1 MPKIPTFTTQ
11 ARPTAEV
18 ASIKGDVQ
26 IPLSQT
32 LGNALSPITKAI
44 TEHRVQE
51 KNFENKTEA
60 LKLENDAL
68 LEFTDTLQRA
78 SRLDNKDQAFELV
91 RSESERIKNT
101 FGSRASNK
109 IVQTTFNN
117 NFLSEV
123 QKGIF
128 KVDTRVS
135 GNIIQSL
142 DNQVSVKKN
151 RLLTQA
157 YLDKDPLA
165 FQLIGSELQKL
176 YEENFKGRIDV
187 DQYDKLIQGIPS
199 ELETFEANQLIT
211 DNPEQALKDLR
222 NKDKFSNLSLD
233 KRIELER
240 DALDALK
247 PKLKENMQ
255 NYLVALEDGKTIP
268 LNQDSIKEVYGNE
281 VYNNFKQTEKN
292 VINFS
297 GYKNQLFNSKVGDE
311 TKIINSFPVTNE
323 NYAEDLKYKQKL
335 TNYLSVKDEL
345 IKKDSASLIL
355 SYNDEVKKSYQDFT
369 SETNEQVKDQ
379 KFKKYLSMT
388 VESQMN
394 MGIDASLIKVI
405 PESQAAQL
413 VNDYNNRNANEKI
426 GYLRSLEEQYGEYYG
441 TILTQLSANGLP
453 VTAKLVSY
461 LGDEKFALSSIS
473 IDTKEEKQRLKNYLQ
488 TTDTTMSEVQKS
500 VGDELETFR
509 QKVLYANPFNTSKAN
524 KELDQ
529 ITDIITY
536 MTINELSRGS
546 ELGDA
551 VDFATGFITN
561 NFDLSE
567 KTYFIPKIY
576 NNSRISDS
584 QINFIKKKADVI
596 QERYLDKFDMEYFK
610 SNNPDVPEQELNES
624 MIDQAKRNG
633 VWLNSADGSGL
644 VFAIKFFDGTFGIVT
659 NKEGKELKF
668 NFDDDSY
675 ILPHT
680 NIILDFERP
689 KSLEEKTGGA

>member
-1 MPKIPTFTTQ
+1 MPKIPTFTAE

-18 ASIKGDVQ
+18 ASIKANIQ

-32 LGNALSPITKAI
+32 LGTALSPITKAI

-60 LKLENDAL
+60 LKLENEAL

-128 KVDTRVS
+128 KVDTRLS

-379 KFKKYLSMT
+379 KFKKYLNMT

-413 VNDYNNRNANEKI
+413 VNDYNNKNANEKI
-426 GYLRSLEEQYGEYYG
+426 SYLRSLEEQYGEYYD

-567 KTYFIPKIY
+567 ETYFIPKIY
-576 NNSRISDS
+576 NNSRISEA

-689 KSLEEKTGGA
+689 KSLEEKIGGA

>member
-1 MPKIPTFTTQ
+1 MPKIPTFTAE

-18 ASIKGDVQ
+18 ASIKANIQ

-60 LKLENDAL
+60 LKLENEAL

-379 KFKKYLSMT
+379 KFKKYLNMT

-413 VNDYNNRNANEKI
+413 VNDYNNKNANEKI
-426 GYLRSLEEQYGEYYG
+426 SYLRSLEEQYGEYYD

-567 KTYFIPKIY
+567 ETYFIPKIY
-576 NNSRISDS
+576 NNSRISEA

-624 MIDQAKRNG
+624 MIDQAKKNG

-689 KSLEEKTGGA
+689 KSLEEKIGGA

>member
-1 MPKIPTFTTQ
+1 MPKIPTFTAE

-18 ASIKGDVQ
+18 ASIKANIQ

-32 LGNALSPITKAI
+32 LGTALSPITKAI

-60 LKLENDAL
+60 LKLENEAL

-379 KFKKYLSMT
+379 KFKKYLNMT

-567 KTYFIPKIY
+567 ETYFIPKIY
-576 NNSRISDS
+576 NNSRISEA

-689 KSLEEKTGGA
+689 KSLEEKIGGA

>member
-1 MPKIPTFTTQ
+1 MPKIPTFTAE

-18 ASIKGDVQ
+18 ASIKANIQ

-60 LKLENDAL
+60 LKLENEAL

-379 KFKKYLSMT
+379 KFKKYLNMT

-426 GYLRSLEEQYGEYYG
+426 SYLRSLEEQYGEYYD

-567 KTYFIPKIY
+567 ETYFIPKIY
-576 NNSRISDS
+576 NNSRISEA

-689 KSLEEKTGGA
+689 KSLEEKIGGA

>member
-1 MPKIPTFTTQ
+1 MPKIPTFT
-11 ARPTAEV
+11 AEGRPTAEV
-18 ASIKGDVQ
+18 ASIKANIQ

-32 LGNALSPITKAI
+32 LGTALSPITKAI

-60 LKLENDAL
+60 LKLENEAL

-379 KFKKYLSMT
+379 KFKKYLNMT

-473 IDTKEEKQRLKNYLQ
+473 IDTKEEKERLKNYLK

-567 KTYFIPKIY
+567 ETYFIPKIY
-576 NNSRISDS
+576 NNSRISEA

-689 KSLEEKTGGA
+689 KSLEEKIGGA

>member
-1 MPKIPTFTTQ
+1 MPKIPTFTAE

-18 ASIKGDVQ
+18 ASIKANIQ

-60 LKLENDAL
+60 LKLENEAL

-379 KFKKYLSMT
+379 KFKKYLNMT

-426 GYLRSLEEQYGEYYG
+426 GYLRSLEEQYGEYYD

-567 KTYFIPKIY
+567 ETYFIPKIY
-576 NNSRISDS
+576 NNSRISEA

-689 KSLEEKTGGA
+689 KSLEEKIGGA

>member
-1 MPKIPTFTTQ
+1 MPKIPTFTAE

-18 ASIKGDVQ
+18 ASIKANIQ

-60 LKLENDAL
+60 LKLENEAL

-211 DNPEQALKDLR
+211 DSPEQALKDLR

-379 KFKKYLSMT
+379 KFKKYLNMT

-426 GYLRSLEEQYGEYYG
+426 SYLRSLEEQYGEYYS

-461 LGDEKFALSSIS
+461 LGNEKFALSSIS

-567 KTYFIPKIY
+567 ETYFIPKIY
-576 NNSRISDS
+576 NNSRISEA

-689 KSLEEKTGGA
+689 KSLEEKIGGA

>member
-18 ASIKGDVQ
+18 ASIKANIQ

-32 LGNALSPITKAI
+32 LGTALSPITKAI

-60 LKLENDAL
+60 LKLENEAL

-268 LNQDSIKEVYGNE
+268 
-281 VYNNFKQTEKN
+281 YN
-292 VINFS
+292 
-297 GYKNQLFNSKVGDE
+297 
-311 TKIINSFPVTNE
+311 
-323 NYAEDLKYKQKL
+323 
-335 TNYLSVKDEL
+335 
-345 IKKDSASLIL
+345 
-355 SYNDEVKKSYQDFT
+355 
-369 SETNEQVKDQ
+369 
-379 KFKKYLSMT
+379 
-388 VESQMN
+388 
-394 MGIDASLIKVI
+394 ID
-405 PESQAAQL
+405 
-413 VNDYNNRNANEKI
+413 
-426 GYLRSLEEQYGEYYG
+426 
-441 TILTQLSANGLP
+441 
-453 VTAKLVSY
+453 
-461 LGDEKFALSSIS
+461 
-473 IDTKEEKQRLKNYLQ
+473 
-488 TTDTTMSEVQKS
+488 
-500 VGDELETFR
+500 
-509 QKVLYANPFNTSKAN
+509 
-524 KELDQ
+524 
-529 ITDIITY
+529 
-536 MTINELSRGS
+536 
-546 ELGDA
+546 
-551 VDFATGFITN
+551 
-561 NFDLSE
+561 
-567 KTYFIPKIY
+567 
-576 NNSRISDS
+576 
-584 QINFIKKKADVI
+584 
-596 QERYLDKFDMEYFK
+596 
-610 SNNPDVPEQELNES
+610 
-624 MIDQAKRNG
+624 
-633 VWLNSADGSGL
+633 
-644 VFAIKFFDGTFGIVT
+644 
-659 NKEGKELKF
+659 
-668 NFDDDSY
+668 
-675 ILPHT
+675 H
-680 NIILDFERP
+680 
-689 KSLEEKTGGA
+689 

>member
-18 ASIKGDVQ
+18 ASIKANIQ

-60 LKLENDAL
+60 LKLENEAL

-379 KFKKYLSMT
+379 KFKKYLNMT

-413 VNDYNNRNANEKI
+413 VNDYNNKNANEKI
-426 GYLRSLEEQYGEYYG
+426 SYLRSLEEQYGEYYD

-567 KTYFIPKIY
+567 ETYFIPKIY
-576 NNSRISDS
+576 NNSRISEA

-689 KSLEEKTGGA
+689 KSLEEKIGGA

>member
-1 MPKIPTFTTQ
+1 MPKIPTFTAE

-18 ASIKGDVQ
+18 ASIKANIQ

-60 LKLENDAL
+60 LKLENEAL

-379 KFKKYLSMT
+379 KFKKYLNMT

-561 NFDLSE
+561 NFDLSKE
-567 KTYFIPKIY
+567 TYFIPKIY
-576 NNSRISDS
+576 NNSRISEA

-689 KSLEEKTGGA
+689 KSLEEKIGGA